1 MESGARTT
9 LSYLLRKIRNSRD
22 MCVQVCMFV
31 HTHTHTHTF
40 TQTTHI
46 DMEPLQE
53 PWRKSPSRQQTRED
67 RSSGQTHSEA
77 IQLPLLV
84 CLDYTR
90 RKWLD
95 VFCGFTGCLLDG
107 LT

>member
-9 LSYLLRKIRNSRD
+9 LLYLLRKTPNSRD

-31 HTHTHTHTF
+31 HTHTHTF

-46 DMEPLQE
+46 DTEPLQE

-67 RSSGQTHSEA
+67 RSSGQTHSET
-77 IQLPLLV
+77 IPLLLLA

-95 VFCGFTGCLLDG
+95 VFCGFTGCVLDG